1 MEPEM
6 SERKEF
12 LATSPDEIA
21 LIKKT
26 NVVK

>member
-1 MEPEM
+1 MEREM
-6 SERKEF
+6 SERKDL

-26 NVVK
+26 NIVK